1 MNFIDEFS
9 IIFVFGVQDVLLF
22 VYCII
27 GCLVC
32 VFINEVWNDRFLFYC
47 NDLIDIF
54 LRFLVLQWGLGNW

>member
-1 MNFIDEFS
+1 MNFIDEFL

-22 VYCII
+22 VYRII

-54 LRFLVLQWGLGNW
+54 LRFLVLQMGLGNW